1 VKGAKGQ
8 GEWRIFLVQCSKK
21 EQLLASAAGA
31 SRGEPAM
38 ARDYQFI
45 DIAAKGEGIVAAA
58 FDNQVAYC
66 AASGAKVTARIVA
79 ALRDLI
85 DRGESGA
92 LLDSIRDWPGAPL
105 ADALPLRVAG
115 GLHAL
120 HLRGGEAELA
130 RIYADENGIDDA
142 AIVADVIRRREV
154 ALLPWLDGPP
164 QTNEAGRS
172 ANFIAAML
180 WLADKGLPPR
190 FQCLEIG
197 SSAGINLM
205 LDRYHYTLGGV
216 EVGPEPGAMRF
227 APEWEGDP
235 PPARAIE
242 IASTR
247 GCDVAPVDLT
257 DPGQA
262 LRLKAYIWPE
272 HTVRFERMEAAV
284 KEARKRAPD
293 LVRMNAADFVEA
305 ELARPQEAGTTRMLM
320 HSIVWQ
326 YVPADQ
332 QARVTAAMEAA
343 GARATPERPLAWVAL
358 EANRVLHIHEMTVR
372 YWPGGEEPALVTRA
386 HPHGA
391 WIGWGGSTRRV

>member
-1 VKGAKGQ
+1 
-8 GEWRIFLVQCSKK
+8 
-21 EQLLASAAGA
+21 
-31 SRGEPAM
+31 M
-38 ARDYQFI
+38 AEKYQFI
-45 DIAAKGEGIVAAA
+45 DINARGAGIVAAA

-66 AASGAKVTARIVA
+66 KASGATITARICA
-79 ALRDLI
+79 ALRELI
-85 DRGESGA
+85 EREESGA
-92 LLDSIRDWPGAPL
+92 LLDAVRKWPGAPL

-120 HLRGGEAELA
+120 HLKGAEPALA
-130 RIYADENGIDDA
+130 AIYQDRQGVDDA
-142 AIVADVIRRREV
+142 AIVAAAIQAHE
-154 ALLPWLDGPP
+154 AELLPWLDGPP

-190 FQCLEIG
+190 FECLEIG

-205 LDRYHYTLGGV
+205 LDRYHYDLAGV
-216 EVGPEPGAMRF
+216 HVGPDPGAIRF
-227 APEWEGDP
+227 APEWQGDP
-235 PPARAIE
+235 PPDRKFE
-242 IASTR
+242 IASTK

-257 DPGQA
+257 DPDQA

-272 HTVRFERMEAAV
+272 HTVRFERLEAAIA
-284 KEARKRAPD
+284 EAARCRPD
-293 LVRMNAADFVEA
+293 LVAMNAADFVET
-305 ELARPQEAGTTRMLM
+305 ELARPQAAGTTRLLM

-326 YVPADQ
+326 YVPEDQ

-343 GARATPERPLAWVAL
+343 GRCATPERPLAWVSL

-372 YWPGGEEPALVTRA
+372 FWPGGDAAEVVTRA

-391 WIGWGGSTRRV
+391 WIAWGAPDRVI

>member
-1 VKGAKGQ
+1 
-8 GEWRIFLVQCSKK
+8 
-21 EQLLASAAGA
+21 
-31 SRGEPAM
+31 M

-45 DIAAKGEGIVAAA
+45 DIAAKGDGIVAAA

-66 AASGAKVTARIVA
+66 TASGAAITARICA

-85 DRGESGA
+85 EAGEPGT
-92 LLDSIRDWPGAPL
+92 LFDTIRAWPGAPL

-120 HLRGGEAELA
+120 HLKGAEPELSA
-130 RIYADENGIDDA
+130 IYEGHQGLDDA
-142 AIVADVIRRREV
+142 AIVARAIRKHEA

-180 WLADKGLPPR
+180 WLADKGLPTR

-205 LDRYHYTLGGV
+205 LDRYHYDLGGV
-216 EVGPEPGAMRF
+216 QVGPEAGAMRF
-227 APEWEGDP
+227 KPDWEGSP
-235 PPARAIE
+235 PPDRAID
-242 IASTR
+242 IAATR

-257 DPGQA
+257 DAEQA

-284 KEARKRAPD
+284 AEARKKAPD
-293 LVRMNAADFVEA
+293 LVHKNAADFVEA
-305 ELARPQEAGTTRMLM
+305 ELARPQDPGTTRLLM

-326 YVPADQ
+326 YVPEDQ
-332 QARVTAAMEAA
+332 QQRVTAAMEAA
-343 GARATPERPLAWVAL
+343 GAAATPERPLAWVSL
-358 EANRVLHIHEMTVR
+358 EANRIMHLHEMTVR
-372 YWPGGEEPALVTRA
+372 YWPGGEEPVVVTRA

-391 WIGWGGSTRRV
+391 WINWLAG

>member
-1 VKGAKGQ
+1 
-8 GEWRIFLVQCSKK
+8 
-21 EQLLASAAGA
+21 
-31 SRGEPAM
+31 M
-38 ARDYQFI
+38 AEDYQFI
-45 DIAAKGEGIVAAA
+45 DINASGPGIIVAA

-66 AASGAKVTARIVA
+66 TTSGATVTARICA

-85 DRGESGA
+85 GAGEGGA
-92 LLDSIRDWPGAPL
+92 VLERVRSWPGAPL
-105 ADALPLRVAG
+105 ADALPLRLAG

-120 HLRGGEAELA
+120 HLKGAEPALKA
-130 RIYADENGIDDA
+130 IYDDQNGIDDA
-142 AIVADVIRRREV
+142 AIVAQALHRHEA

-180 WLADKGLPPR
+180 WLADKGLPPK
-190 FQCLEIG
+190 FACLEIG

-205 LDRYHYTLGGV
+205 LDRYHYDLGGV
-216 EVGPEPGAMRF
+216 QVGPEPGAMRF
-227 APEWEGDP
+227 APEWQGDSP
-235 PPARAIE
+235 PDRAIA
-242 IASTR
+242 IASAK

-257 DPGQA
+257 DPEQA

-272 HTVRFERMEAAV
+272 HTVRFERMAAAIAEATKA
-284 KEARKRAPD
+284 APD
-293 LVRMNAADFVEA
+293 LVEMNAADFVEA
-305 ELARPQEAGTTRMLM
+305 ELARPQEPGTTRMLM

-343 GARATPERPLAWVAL
+343 GARATPERPLVWVSL

-372 YWPGGEEPALVTRA
+372 FWPGGSEPVVVTRA

-391 WIGWGGSTRRV
+391 WIGWGGSDRLI